1 MISEYKI
8 INGYGYGKFG
18 PLDKITR
25 EQFMAMI
32 AIAMN
37 VTKLKAKLDPAEIQ
51 SLFTS
56 FGITFGYFQSF

>member
-1 MISEYKI
+1 
-8 INGYGYGKFG
+8 
-18 PLDKITR
+18 
-25 EQFMAMI
+25 MAMI